1 MKVFHNL
8 VFLIMITHF
17 SMIHRKKGIKN
28 SHCHRLSGRDQI
40 VSSVKR
46 CSKRLSRW
54 RIKWIRYHRKRVIN
68 ILADI
73 LRVSSRLRKVPYLNQ
88 KAISWTYLSPIN
100 LGRKIPKVKMN
111 KSDSNRLI
119 WSKYVNHSHHLQDR
133 QYKKSMR
140 MKITIMNCLIIKVH
154 LLEVMMILI
163 NNKKSLIWDKKVTQF
178 YNK

>member
-8 VFLIMITHF
+8 ASLIMITHF
-17 SMIHRKKGIKN
+17 SMIYRKKEIKN
-28 SHCHRLSGRDQI
+28 SLFRLLSSRDQI

-46 CSKRLSRW
+46 CSKRLSQW
-54 RIKWIRYHRKRVIN
+54 RIKSIRYHKSRVIN

-73 LRVSSRLRKVPYLNQ
+73 LRVSSRLRKVLYLNQ

-100 LGRKIPKVKMN
+100 RGRKTLKVKMN
-111 KSDSNRLI
+111 KSDSNRPI

-133 QYKKSMR
+133 RYNKSMR
-140 MKITIMNCLIIKVH
+140 MKITTMNCLIIKDH
-154 LLEVMMILI
+154 LLEVMILI
-163 NNKKSLIWDKKVTQF
+163 NNKKSLIWDKKATQF